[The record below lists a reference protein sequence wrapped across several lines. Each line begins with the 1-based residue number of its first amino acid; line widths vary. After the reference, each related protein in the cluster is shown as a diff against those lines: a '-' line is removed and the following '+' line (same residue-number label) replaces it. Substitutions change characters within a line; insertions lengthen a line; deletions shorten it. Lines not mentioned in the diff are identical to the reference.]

1 MSSRART
8 TQDTFELAD
17 KVAIVTGGGR
27 GIGRACALELA
38 GAGAHIV
45 LISRTTTEL
54 DAVAGEVEALGSKAL
69 ALPCDISDYDACNDI
84 VHEAVSAFGRI
95 DVLVNNAGT
104 GAPTPVM
111 DSDPADW
118 AGVIAVNLIGPYN
131 MSRAVLPHMVDTGG
145 GRIIMIGSGMGH
157 SPAAGFSA
165 YGSSKAGLSYLMKT
179 ISEEVWAH
187 GIDVNEVVPGPVAT
201 RLTAALVQV
210 GAAPEGLPSERV
222 KSPTEVAE
230 LVGWLA
236 RQRVGGPT
244 GQIFSLARRA
254 L

>member
-1 MSSRART
+1 MSSREKTAPDRFGL
-8 TQDTFELAD
+8 QD
-17 KVAIVTGGGR
+17 KVAVVTGGGR

-45 LISRTTTEL
+45 LVSRTTAEL
-54 DAVAGEVEALGSKAL
+54 DAVAGEVEALRSKAL
-69 ALPCDISDYDACNDI
+69 VLPGDISAYDACNDI
-84 VHEAVSAFGRI
+84 VHEAVSTFGRI
-95 DVLVNNAGT
+95 DVLVNSAGT

-111 DSDPADW
+111 DSGPADW
-118 AGVIAVNLIGPYN
+118 ARVIAVNLIGSFN

-145 GRIIMIGSGMGH
+145 GRIIMIGSGIGH

-165 YGSSKAGLSYLMKT
+165 YGASKAGLTYLMKT
-179 ISEEVWAH
+179 LSEEVWAH

-201 RLTAALVQV
+201 QLTAALVQV
-210 GAAPEGLPSERV
+210 GEAPEGLPSERV
-222 KSPTEVAE
+222 KLPAEVAE

-236 RQRVGGPT
+236 RQRIGGPT